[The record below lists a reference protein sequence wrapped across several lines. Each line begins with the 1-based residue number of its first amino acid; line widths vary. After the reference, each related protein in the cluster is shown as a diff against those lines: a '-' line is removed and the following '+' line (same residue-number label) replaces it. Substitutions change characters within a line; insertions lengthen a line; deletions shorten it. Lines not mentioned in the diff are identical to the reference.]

1 VRLCTD
7 KTGDLIMD
15 HNQKLLKTSIESI
28 KKLRAE
34 LHNDIDSSKRKELEQ
49 IIKDLECY
57 KGQHISPNQILGLIG
72 KALAILPV
80 LEKIWDEFNK

>member
-1 VRLCTD
+1 MKNL
-7 KTGDLIMD
+7 
-15 HNQKLLKTSIESI
+15 QLLKISIESI

-34 LHNDIDSSKRKELEQ
+34 LHNDIDSSKRKELDQ
-49 IIKDLECY
+49 IINDLECY
-57 KGQHISPNQILGLIG
+57 EGQQISPNQILSLIG